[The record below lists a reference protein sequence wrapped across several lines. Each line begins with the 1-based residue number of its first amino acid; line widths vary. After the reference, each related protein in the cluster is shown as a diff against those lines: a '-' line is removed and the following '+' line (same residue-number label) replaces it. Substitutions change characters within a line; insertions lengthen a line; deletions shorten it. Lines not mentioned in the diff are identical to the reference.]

1 MKHLTALIN
10 LEFKLTLRYFIVV
23 FFALAFP
30 VLMLLMFG
38 GIYGNEPTPFF
49 GGYGSVDVS
58 VPAYMSMIIAVTGIM
73 VLPLNLVNYRET
85 KVLKRFMATPIRTY
99 DLLISQVVVNV
110 MLTCLGVLLLVVI
123 GMLVFNMQIIGN
135 VLQIIIAFF
144 ISLLSM
150 FALGFIIASLCT
162 KERTASLVANLL
174 YFPMIFLTG
183 ATIPLEIMPDYM
195 VTISKVLPL
204 SYVVN
209 LQKGIWLGGSLSDH
223 ATELVVLLAILIAGT
238 LISLKSFKWE

>member
-1 MKHLTALIN
+1 MKNLTALIG
-10 LEFKLTLRYFIVV
+10 LEFKLNLRFFMVV

-30 VLMLLMFG
+30 VLMLLLFG

-58 VPAYMSMIIAVTGIM
+58 VPAYMSMVIAVTGIM
-73 VLPLNLVNYRET
+73 TLPLNLANYRER
-85 KVLKRFMATPIRTY
+85 KILKRFMATPIRIY
-99 DLLISQVVVNV
+99 DLLISQVVVNIIF
-110 MLTCLGVLLLVVI
+110 TCLGVLLLVVV

-135 VLQIIIAFF
+135 VLMISIAFL

-162 KERTASLVANLL
+162 NVRTASLVANLI
-174 YFPMIFLTG
+174 YFPMVFLTG

-195 VTISKVLPL
+195 VTISKALPL
-204 SYVVN
+204 SYVVS
-209 LQKGIWLGGSLSDH
+209 LQKGIWLGGNLFDH
-223 ATELVVLLAILIAGT
+223 TTELAVLLAIFIAGI
-238 LISLKSFKWE
+238 LISVKSFRWV